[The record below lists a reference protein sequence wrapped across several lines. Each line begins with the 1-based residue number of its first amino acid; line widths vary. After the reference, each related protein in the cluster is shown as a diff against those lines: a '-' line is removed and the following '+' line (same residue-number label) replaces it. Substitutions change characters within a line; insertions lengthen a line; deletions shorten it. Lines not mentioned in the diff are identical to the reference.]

1 MYNLVEYSENYSK
14 TPGSL
19 WQYYRDEPYLDNNS
33 AIADFSTDNN
43 NSALLKFKTKI
54 WGRTGNDGIKSV
66 KMRVPLKYFSNF
78 WRTLEM
84 LIVKLILF

>member
-1 MYNLVEYSENYSK
+1 MYNLVEYSDNYSK
-14 TPGSL
+14 SPGSL
-19 WQYYRDEPYLDNNS
+19 WQYYRDEPYLDYNS

-43 NSALLKFKTKI
+43 NSALFEFKTKI
-54 WGRTGNDGIKSV
+54 WGRTGNDGIKNV

-84 LIVKLILF
+84 IIVKLILF